1 MKQNIQLSCE
11 VVRDLLPLYHDKVV
25 SRETEEAIESH
36 LDICSEC
43 LQEYN
48 KISTELPVPKSAKFK
63 ADVGK
68 VLKRIKTKAFIRGVL
83 ITCLIAAIIFGGYFS
98 LFELKISKLS
108 PEEIKVEHAYK
119 TDDGIFLIYNLPR
132 FGGVDI
138 SFKDEGNSLEFVF
151 KEAVFNSAED
161 KNFTDYIDYKKEN
174 CDSFK
179 INGKSI
185 ELETENVPELVTEYL
200 SFSANPFD
208 SGKQIIGECFYDGDS
223 TIHFHYNDGTE
234 KIWKL
239 DGTLIY
245 EGSDKND

>member
-1 MKQNIQLSCE
+1 MEQNIQLSCE

-25 SRETEEAIESH
+25 SKATETAIENH
-36 LDICSEC
+36 LDICDEC
-43 LQEYN
+43 LKEYN
-48 KISTELPVPKSAKFK
+48 KISAELPEPKSAKFK

-83 ITCLIAAIIFGGYFS
+83 ITCLTVVIIFGGYFS
-98 LFELKISKLS
+98 LFKLKISKLS

-119 TDDGIFLIYNLPR
+119 TDDGIFLIYSLPR

-138 SFKDEGNSLEFVF
+138 SFKEEGNSLEFVF
-151 KEAVFNSAED
+151 KEAIFNTADD
-161 KNFTDYIDYKKEN
+161 KTVASYIDYEKEN

-185 ELETENVPELVTEYL
+185 ELETENVPEFVTEHL
-200 SFSANPFD
+200 SFTANPFD
-208 SGKQIIGECFYDGDS
+208 SGKQIIEECYDGDS
-223 TIHFHYNDGTE
+223 TIHFHYNDGTQ